1 MIQRIKKNRN
11 GEKKKSRL
19 IGTASVFRPGALN
32 IALITVNVLDVFVVV
47 ATTATESLAINNCER
62 IFALISFHRTVNKES
77 KRFIEDTVL

>member
-1 MIQRIKKNRN
+1 MNDLTNKKTEM
-11 GEKKKSRL
+11 EKKRK
-19 IGTASVFRPGALN
+19 ADWSVFRPAALN

-62 IFALISFHRTVNKES
+62 IFALVSFHGTVNKES